1 MQMNP
6 CPFCHEPNRLG
17 VVVKQLRT
25 GEPGYVHYGAYARC
39 KKCKARGPLVRL
51 DTKFDVRNERVGRD
65 GRRTL
70 IDLAVDAWNA
80 VAAQPQGTD
89 GLPLFE
95 NTTKSRDID
104 LSNIHAVCFGCAG
117 LLGFE
122 QKDKVIGAWTD
133 ECGVCHQYKPCTDLW
148 HDWKLI
154 MKGESK

>member
-39 KKCKARGPLVRL
+39 KRCHARGSLVKL
-51 DTKFDVRNERVGRD
+51 DTKFDVRNECVGRD

-95 NTTKSRDID
+95 NTTK
-104 LSNIHAVCFGCAG
+104 
-117 LLGFE
+117 
-122 QKDKVIGAWTD
+122 
-133 ECGVCHQYKPCTDLW
+133 
-148 HDWKLI
+148 
-154 MKGESK
+154 GENK

>member
-25 GEPGYVHYGAYARC
+25 DKPGYVHYGAYTRC

-65 GRRTL
+65 GRRAL

-80 VAAQPQGTD
+80 VTVQPQGTD

-95 NTTKSRDID
+95 T
-104 LSNIHAVCFGCAG
+104 
-117 LLGFE
+117 
-122 QKDKVIGAWTD
+122 
-133 ECGVCHQYKPCTDLW
+133 
-148 HDWKLI
+148 
-154 MKGESK
+154 KGEAK

>member
-6 CPFCHEPNRLG
+6 CPFCHEPNRPG

-25 GEPGYVHYGAYARC
+25 DKPGYVHYGAYTRC

-65 GRRTL
+65 GRRAL

-80 VAAQPQGTD
+80 VTVQPQGTD

-95 NTTKSRDID
+95 T
-104 LSNIHAVCFGCAG
+104 
-117 LLGFE
+117 
-122 QKDKVIGAWTD
+122 
-133 ECGVCHQYKPCTDLW
+133 
-148 HDWKLI
+148 
-154 MKGESK
+154 KGEAK